1 MKRTFVPSSKRSAMK
16 TVRISTLVVLLL
28 AIASSGLIRAQDIY
42 RDMGYTSLFNGQ
54 DLSGWVVPEGD
65 NGHWSV
71 IDGVIDYDARS
82 EAQGNKDL
90 WSEKEYHNFVLH
102 VEWRFK
108 GYGDHLF
115 PLPTILP
122 DGSYMKDANGEV
134 LEPLRPNSDS
144 GILLKNAGQA
154 NLWCWSVGS
163 GELWSV
169 RTDPELAP
177 EVRAAAVPT
186 ENVDQPVGQWNA
198 MDLVVNGERITVVSN
213 GVVVIQ
219 NALFPGLDVSGPIG
233 FQHHGGVNPETGKLQ
248 GGSSLVQFR
257 NIWIFELP

>member
-1 MKRTFVPSSKRSAMK
+1 MKQT
-16 TVRISTLVVLLL
+16 RIMLSLMATLLL
-28 AIASSGLIRAQDIY
+28 SLSCLAQEQYIY
-42 RDMGYTSLFNGQ
+42 EEMGYTSLFNGK
-54 DLSGWVVPEGD
+54 DLSGWIAPVGD
-65 NGHWSV
+65 KGHWSV

-82 EAQGNKDL
+82 EAEGDKSL

-122 DGSYMKDANGEV
+122 DGTLLKDSKGNI

-144 GILLKNAGQA
+144 GILLKGVGQA

-163 GELWSV
+163 GELWEV
-169 RTDPELAP
+169 RTNGELPP
-177 EVRAAAVPT
+177 EVRAAAVPV
-186 ENVDQPVGQWNA
+186 ENADRPVGEWNA
-198 MDLVVNGERITVVSN
+198 MDLVVNVDRITVINN
-213 GVVVIQ
+213 GLVVIHK
-219 NALFPGLDVSGPIG
+219 ALFPGLDVMGRIG
-233 FQHHGGVNPETGKLQ
+233 LQHHGGVNPETGKLQ

-257 NIWIFELP
+257 NLWIYELP